1 MPMRGRY
8 DDSERLPWLET
19 VEEAYEEPRQ
29 GRVFVTVFLALLVLG
44 AAGGVYYWLKH
55 RASRDGNGALI
66 AAPAEPYK
74 VRPDT
79 PGGMRVDGEGDIV
92 FRTSQGGPSEAGINV
107 GALPEA
113 PVEGQKPRQAPT
125 NGPKASSSATIALPA
140 PTIVKPTP
148 TPKVAAAS
156 SAGEGAGAL
165 VQLGAFPSEGA
176 ANIAWTRMSKRFAYL
191 AQLGKLV
198 VPFATPEGKTVYRLR
213 VNAGSNGQAREIC
226 GKLKVAGENCFV
238 AS

>member
-1 MPMRGRY
+1 MAGRY

-19 VEEAYEEPRQ
+19 VEEVYEEPRQ
-29 GRVFVTVFLALLVLG
+29 GRMFVYVFAALLVLG
-44 AAGGVYYWLKH
+44 AAGGVYYWLRH
-55 RASRDGNGALI
+55 QAGRDGNGALI

-74 VRPDT
+74 VRPDQ

-113 PVEGQKPRQAPT
+113 PVEGQKSQKNPA

-140 PTIVKPTP
+140 PTLIRVTP
-148 TPKVAAAS
+148 TPKPVTS
-156 SAGEGAGAL
+156 GSGEGSGAL

-176 ANIAWTRMSKRFAYL
+176 ANAAWTRMSKRFAYL
-191 AQLGKLV
+191 APLGKLV
-198 VPFATPEGKTVYRLR
+198 IPFATEDGKTVYRLR
-213 VNAGSNGQAREIC
+213 VNAGSNGQAREVC

>member
-1 MPMRGRY
+1 MPARY

-19 VEEAYEEPRQ
+19 VEEMYEEPRQ
-29 GRVFVTVFLALLVLG
+29 GRAFVYVFAALLVLG
-44 AAGGVYYWLKH
+44 AAGGVYYWLRH
-55 RASRDGNGALI
+55 QAARDGNGALI

-74 VRPDT
+74 VRPDQ

-92 FRTSQGGPSEAGINV
+92 FRTSQGGPSQAGINV

-113 PVEGQKPRQAPT
+113 PVEGQKRQKNPA
-125 NGPKASSSATIALPA
+125 NMPKASSSATIALPA
-140 PTIVKPTP
+140 PTLVKPSP
-148 TPKVAAAS
+148 TPRAVPTS
-156 SAGEGAGAL
+156 HGEGGGAL

-176 ANIAWTRMSKRFAYL
+176 ANIAWTRMSKRFGYL
-191 AQLGKLV
+191 APLGKLV
-198 VPFATPEGKTVYRLR
+198 VPFATEDGKTVYRLR

>member
-1 MPMRGRY
+1 
-8 DDSERLPWLET
+8 
-19 VEEAYEEPRQ
+19 
-29 GRVFVTVFLALLVLG
+29 
-44 AAGGVYYWLKH
+44 
-55 RASRDGNGALI
+55 
-66 AAPAEPYK
+66 
-74 VRPDT
+74 
-79 PGGMRVDGEGDIV
+79 MRVDGEGDIV

-113 PVEGQKPRQAPT
+113 PVEGQKPRATPST
-125 NGPKASSSATIALPA
+125 GPKASSSATIALPA

-148 TPKVAAAS
+148 TPKVAAS

-191 AQLGKLV
+191 APLGKLV
-198 VPFATPEGKTVYRLR
+198 VPFATEDGKTVYRLR

>member
-1 MPMRGRY
+1 MPGRY

-19 VEEAYEEPRQ
+19 VEEAYAEPRQ

-44 AAGGVYYWLKH
+44 AAGGVYYWLRH
-55 RASRDGNGALI
+55 QAARDGNGALI

-74 VRPDT
+74 VRPDQ

-113 PVEGQKPRQAPT
+113 PVEGQKPRATPQA
-125 NGPKASSSATIALPA
+125 GPKASSSATIALPA

-156 SAGEGAGAL
+156 AAGEGAGAL

-176 ANIAWTRMSKRFAYL
+176 ANLAWTRMSKRFAYL
-191 AQLGKLV
+191 APLGKLV
-198 VPFATPEGKTVYRLR
+198 VPFATEDGKTVYRLR
-213 VNAGSNGQAREIC
+213 VNAGSNRQAREIC

>member
-44 AAGGVYYWLKH
+44 AAGGVYYWLRH
-55 RASRDGNGALI
+55 QASRDGNGALI

-140 PTIVKPTP
+140 PTIVKPTL

-156 SAGEGAGAL
+156 AAGEGAGAL

-191 AQLGKLV
+191 APLGKLV

>member
-1 MPMRGRY
+1 MPGRF
-8 DDSERLPWLET
+8 DDNERLPWLET

-55 RASRDGNGALI
+55 QASRDGNGALI

-113 PVEGQKPRQAPT
+113 PVEGQKPRQAPA

-148 TPKVAAAS
+148 NRRIAAAS

-176 ANIAWTRMSKRFAYL
+176 ANAAWTRMSKRFAYL
-191 AQLGKLV
+191 APLGKLV
-198 VPFATPEGKTVYRLR
+198 VPFAIPEGKTVYRLR

>member
-1 MPMRGRY
+1 MPARY

-29 GRVFVTVFLALLVLG
+29 GRVFVYVFAALLVLG
-44 AAGGVYYWLKH
+44 VAGGLYTWLRH
-55 RASRDGNGALI
+55 QAARDGDGALI
-66 AAPAEPYK
+66 AAPAGPYK
-74 VRPDT
+74 VRPDQ

-113 PVEGQKPRQAPT
+113 PVEGQKPQKNPA

-140 PTIVKPTP
+140 PTLIRSTP
-148 TPKVAAAS
+148 TPRAAAPS
-156 SAGEGAGAL
+156 GAGEGSGAL
-165 VQLGAFPSEGA
+165 VQLGAFPSEGV
-176 ANIAWTRMSKRFAYL
+176 ANAAWTRMSKRFAYL
-191 AQLGKLV
+191 APLGKLV
-198 VPFATPEGKTVYRLR
+198 VPFATEDGKTVYRLR